1 MNPFHYVPAQGPMNQ
16 GSMNQGSMNQT
27 GPQTLPPV
35 GMGQGMAQGMGPGM
49 GQGMGPGGGAG
60 LPQVEESYI
69 ENIFRL
75 NRGKMVTVYTTFEN
89 NKEWNAKV
97 FRGRIEAAGR
107 DHLILSSP
115 STNQRF
121 LIPLLY
127 LDYAV
132 FDGEIAYEYPFS

>member
-1 MNPFHYVPAQGPMNQ
+1 MNPYGYMAMPVQQVPAPSPGLVP
-16 GSMNQGSMNQT
+16 
-27 GPQTLPPV
+27 
-35 GMGQGMAQGMGPGM
+35 GPGAPP
-49 GQGMGPGGGAG
+49 GQPV
-60 LPQVEESYI
+60 VEESYI

-107 DHLILSSP
+107 DHLILSEP
-115 STNQRF
+115 STGRRY

-127 LDYAV
+127 LDYAT
-132 FDGEIAYEYPFS
+132 FDGEIAYEYPFHTR

>member
-1 MNPFHYVPAQGPMNQ
+1 MNPYGYMAMPMQQVPMPAPRQEQGQYPP
-16 GSMNQGSMNQT
+16 ST
-27 GPQTLPPV
+27 GQPARGAAPV
-35 GMGQGMAQGMGPGM
+35 QPTI
-49 GQGMGPGGGAG
+49 
-60 LPQVEESYI
+60 EESYI

-107 DHLILSSP
+107 DHLILSEP
-115 STNQRF
+115 TGRRY

-127 LDYAV
+127 LDYAT
-132 FDGEIAYEYPFS
+132 FEGEIAYEYPYR

>member
-1 MNPFHYVPAQGPMNQ
+1 MNPFQYMPAQGNMNQ
-16 GSMNQGSMNQT
+16 GSMNPGN
-27 GPQTLPPV
+27 
-35 GMGQGMAQGMGPGM
+35 MGQGGPQGMPPGM
-49 GQGMGPGGGAG
+49 GQGMPPSVTPGPGV
-60 LPQVEESYI
+60 PQVEESYI

-107 DHLILSSP
+107 DHLILSHP
-115 STNQRF
+115 SGGQRY

-127 LDYAV
+127 LDYAT
-132 FDGEIAYEYPFS
+132 FDGEIAYDYPYNG

>member
-1 MNPFHYVPAQGPMNQ
+1 MNPFQYMPAQGNMNQ
-16 GSMNQGSMNQT
+16 GNMNQG
-27 GPQTLPPV
+27 GPQGMPP
-35 GMGQGMAQGMGPGM
+35 GMGTPPPGM
-49 GQGMGPGGGAG
+49 GQGVAPGV
-60 LPQVEESYI
+60 PQVEESYI

-107 DHLILSSP
+107 DHLILSHP
-115 STNQRF
+115 SSGHRY

-127 LDYAV
+127 LDYAT
-132 FDGEIAYEYPFS
+132 FDGEIAYDYPYNG

>member
-1 MNPFHYVPAQGPMNQ
+1 MNPYQYMPVQGNMPPAMPP
-16 GSMNQGSMNQT
+16 
-27 GPQTLPPV
+27 GPQGAP
-35 GMGQGMAQGMGPGM
+35 GAQ
-49 GQGMGPGGGAG
+49 QA
-60 LPQVEESYI
+60 LPQMEESYI

-107 DHLILSSP
+107 DHLILSHPTSGH
-115 STNQRF
+115 RY

-127 LDYAV
+127 FDYAT
-132 FDGEIAYEYPFS
+132 FDGEIAYEYPYGR

>member
-1 MNPFHYVPAQGPMNQ
+1 MNPYQYMPGQ
-16 GSMNQGSMNQT
+16 GSMNQGMP
-27 GPQTLPPV
+27 PQGMPPV
-35 GMGQGMAQGMGPGM
+35 AP
-49 GQGMGPGGGAG
+49 PAA
-60 LPQVEESYI
+60 PQAEESYI

-107 DHLILSSP
+107 DHLILSHP
-115 STNQRF
+115 STGHRY

-127 LDYAV
+127 LDYAT
-132 FDGEIAYEYPFS
+132 FDGEIAYEYPFNG

>member
-1 MNPFHYVPAQGPMNQ
+1 MKMNPYGYMPMPAQGPV
-16 GSMNQGSMNQT
+16 
-27 GPQTLPPV
+27 P
-35 GMGQGMAQGMGPGM
+35 GQPATPSR
-49 GQGMGPGGGAG
+49 P
-60 LPQVEESYI
+60 VEESYI

-107 DHLILSSP
+107 DHLILSEP
-115 STNQRF
+115 SGKRY

-127 LDYAV
+127 LDYAT
-132 FDGEIAYEYPFS
+132 FDGEIAYEYPYR